1 MSQMSFVDE
10 MKDKAGRLIPTA
22 YTDIVTEATSDILLL
37 PDMEKITFI
46 CDSAN
51 LKEENAV
58 DVVRA
63 VRRRIDNKNPKV
75 QAFTVTLLDK
85 LVKECGAIV
94 HLEIAETKGLL
105 RDLVNIAVKVPSRDG
120 EREAKKSA
128 LTLILSMTIWFSAA
142 AAANEKLK
150 PLILLA
156 DDVRKLA
163 GEKAFEGIEVETG
176 VRLKRVAAPQ
186 QRAERNQES
195 FQRAQQR
202 EYLRLQRMHQQQQAA
217 ASHPRVVAAIPV
229 ILPSDE
235 EVSAMLDS
243 CLLLAECLNTAESSG
258 VPVIGDEIIAGIA
271 SEIRKQ
277 HRHVTIL
284 VSSGADVPNMEMLL
298 SVVDSQSAVIE
309 RLADLISIQG
319 RQLSEIA
326 PVSADPPHQ
335 VPPTQP
341 QQVQHQSRTSPQTTH
356 APPIHQPPAV
366 EQGAA
371 TTASYNGAVDHRTST
386 RNRGGVRSAAD
397 VDDAL
402 EMQELP
408 ESGSIPTAPVPTM
421 DDIFGDTS
429 GAARAPPAGAPR
441 GPAAFPAP
449 SQSVDHTSSATAD
462 LTHTEAPVAAARGSL
477 NADNDDFDSF
487 LNDRLTKH

>member
-156 DDVRKLA
+156 DDVRKRA
-163 GEKAFEGIEVETG
+163 GEKAVEGIEVETG

-202 EYLRLQRMHQQQQAA
+202 ELLIGQFLAAGFARIQVAIELLAAADQVRGRFGKVKAIPRTAPPLDHAMPLDVRVALALRAGPRWVHDVSGVAGGPVKTVLRADVHAQNFSKAILQR
-217 ASHPRVVAAIPV
+217 PRA
-229 ILPSDE
+229 
-235 EVSAMLDS
+235 
-243 CLLLAECLNTAESSG
+243 
-258 VPVIGDEIIAGIA
+258 
-271 SEIRKQ
+271 
-277 HRHVTIL
+277 
-284 VSSGADVPNMEMLL
+284 
-298 SVVDSQSAVIE
+298 
-309 RLADLISIQG
+309 
-319 RQLSEIA
+319 
-326 PVSADPPHQ
+326 
-335 VPPTQP
+335 
-341 QQVQHQSRTSPQTTH
+341 
-356 APPIHQPPAV
+356 
-366 EQGAA
+366 
-371 TTASYNGAVDHRTST
+371 
-386 RNRGGVRSAAD
+386 
-397 VDDAL
+397 
-402 EMQELP
+402 
-408 ESGSIPTAPVPTM
+408 
-421 DDIFGDTS
+421 
-429 GAARAPPAGAPR
+429 
-441 GPAAFPAP
+441 
-449 SQSVDHTSSATAD
+449 
-462 LTHTEAPVAAARGSL
+462 
-477 NADNDDFDSF
+477 
-487 LNDRLTKH
+487 